1 MALTKAKKVTIVDEL
16 RTALADVSTITFVE
30 FTKLTVHDATALR
43 KQLRDAGV
51 GYMVSKK
58 TLLKRVL
65 TEKGFK
71 GELPDLT
78 GQVGIAYGTDP
89 LAPAREVYNFQTTH
103 KDNVSIIGGV
113 YDGAFISKDAMLAI
127 ATIPPLPVLRGQFV
141 GILMSPIRS
150 FVVALDQ
157 IAKTKTA

>member
-1 MALTKAKKVTIVDEL
+1 MALKKEKKVLVVDEL
-16 RTALADVSTITFVE
+16 RAALADVSTITFVE
-30 FTKLTVHDATALR
+30 FTKLTVYDVTLLR
-43 KQLRDAGV
+43 KQLREAGI

-58 TLLKRVL
+58 TLLKRAL
-65 TEKGFK
+65 AEKGFK

-78 GQVGIAYGTDP
+78 GQVGIAYSTDP
-89 LAPAREVYNFQTTH
+89 LAPAREVYNFQATH
-103 KDNVSIIGGV
+103 KENISIIGGV
-113 YDGAFISKDAMLAI
+113 YDGAFVSKEAMLAI

-141 GILMSPIRS
+141 GMLISPIRS

>member
-1 MALTKAKKVTIVDEL
+1 MALKKEKKVLVVDEL
-16 RTALADVSTITFVE
+16 RAALADVSTITFVE
-30 FTKLTVHDATALR
+30 FTKLTVYDVTLLR
-43 KQLRDAGV
+43 KQLREAGI

-58 TLLKRVL
+58 TLLKRAL
-65 TEKGFK
+65 AEKGFK

-78 GQVGIAYGTDP
+78 GQVGIAYSTDP

-103 KDNVSIIGGV
+103 KENISIIGGV
-113 YDGAFISKDAMLAI
+113 YDGAFVSKEAMLAI

-141 GILMSPIRS
+141 GMLISPIRS